1 MFIMPHTLGQKK
13 KLVLKK
19 KEITKDY
26 KIRSIGI
33 NTIKQ
38 QHN

>member
-1 MFIMPHTLGQKK
+1 MFVMPHTLGQNKQ
-13 KLVLKK
+13 LVLKK

-33 NTIKQ
+33 NIIKQ